1 VYTDGRR
8 ELPRER
14 LLRGLK
20 GSSTPGVIPRAVIVE
35 PHPALRAVLEYLLAQ
50 EGYAVEAGGEAPFA
64 EPGLALLLVA
74 SEDGGGLYI
83 FEAEKAAETLEKFSL
98 NVRSSEVLSG
108 VTGILAFVP
117 KPFGARDVLHIV
129 RAVSGFDV
137 RKKMRSWTA

>member
-1 VYTDGRR
+1 MYTDGRR

-14 LLRGLK
+14 LLRGLM

-64 EPGLALLLVA
+64 EPGPALLLVA

-83 FEAEKAAETLEKFSL
+83 FEAEKAAETLEKFSPGL
-98 NVRSSEVLSG
+98 PVFWLSYRS
-108 VTGILAFVP
+108 
-117 KPFGARDVLHIV
+117 
-129 RAVSGFDV
+129 
-137 RKKMRSWTA
+137 RSAPGKCCTSCGR